1 VGAIITTWYLNLLN
15 YHEESLTSI
24 STESIMAD
32 DDIEVV
38 YTRDEFLFN
47 MLTRIVYHLYEK
59 RIADILAISS

>member
-1 VGAIITTWYLNLLN
+1 
-15 YHEESLTSI
+15 
-24 STESIMAD
+24 MAD